1 MDRVKSGTNIN
12 VNSEREVAPLIVD
25 PFVYEGILSDSK
37 LFRIEDRD
45 SKLDFGSF
53 KLSNRRRLAR
63 KTARLWE

>member
-1 MDRVKSGTNIN
+1 MDRVKNGTNIN

-45 SKLDFGSF
+45 SK
-53 KLSNRRRLAR
+53 
-63 KTARLWE
+63 